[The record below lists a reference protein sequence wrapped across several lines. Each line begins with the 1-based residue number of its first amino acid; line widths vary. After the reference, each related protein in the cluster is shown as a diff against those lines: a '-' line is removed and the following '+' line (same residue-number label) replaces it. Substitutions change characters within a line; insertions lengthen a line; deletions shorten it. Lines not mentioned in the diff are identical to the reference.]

1 MDCSPPD
8 SSVHGILISF
18 SRRPSQPKDL
28 THVPCLAG
36 GFFTTVSTGNSLL
49 DPQLLKTCSMIVSFY
64 YLKRIWVVILQ
75 AYFPVY
81 YADEDCTWTI
91 LSYPNLRCFQRLSAC
106 RLTQSLFF
114 FHWYLL
120 NENTEFVLHWV
131 LGKDWLNLFSHPGAV
146 VCMGSASQL
155 MQLKHHLYTLAALQK
170 VNVFGQMMDFVGLI
184 L

>member
-18 SRRPSQPKDL
+18 SRRPSRPKDL

-49 DPQLLKTCSMIVSFY
+49 DPQLLKIFSMIVSFY

-81 YADEDCTWTI
+81 YADEDCTWTV

-106 RLTQSLFF
+106 RLPQSLFF

-120 NENTEFVLHWV
+120 NENTEFVPHWV
-131 LGKDWLNLFSHPGAV
+131 LGWLVDFILTPRDCGMYGLCLTAH
-146 VCMGSASQL
+146 
-155 MQLKHHLYTLAALQK
+155 AA
-170 VNVFGQMMDFVGLI
+170 
-184 L
+184 